1 MSGPDTPAKATAA
14 AAPWSVPVQVAE
26 VPATGRRYTIAADEA
41 ERRGIAARLG
51 LPAIAE
57 LSAALTVAPLGRD
70 GLAVDGTVS
79 ARLSQVCV
87 ASSDTFESDVV
98 APVEIRFSPDGR
110 DPDAEIDLE
119 DLIDP
124 EGEDP
129 PDRLVGGRID
139 LGAIA
144 AEFLALALD
153 PYPRKPGATFEEPA
167 EEPEA
172 SPFAALAA
180 LKKP

>member
-1 MSGPDTPAKATAA
+1 MTRPD
-14 AAPWSVPVQVAE
+14 APWSRPVQTAE
-26 VPATGRRYTIAADEA
+26 VPPSGRRFDIEADEA
-41 ERRGIAARLG
+41 ERAGLAAQLG
-51 LPAIAE
+51 LPAIAR
-57 LSAALTVAPLGRD
+57 LSASLTVTPSGRD

-79 ARLSQVCV
+79 ARLTQVCV
-87 ASSDTFESDVV
+87 ASSDEFDSDVV

-124 EGEDP
+124 DAEDP
-129 PDRLVGGRID
+129 PDRLADGRID
-139 LGAIA
+139 LGVIA
-144 AEFLALALD
+144 GEFLALALD
-153 PYPRKPGATFEEPA
+153 PYPRKPGATFDEPA
-167 EEPEA
+167 DEPDP